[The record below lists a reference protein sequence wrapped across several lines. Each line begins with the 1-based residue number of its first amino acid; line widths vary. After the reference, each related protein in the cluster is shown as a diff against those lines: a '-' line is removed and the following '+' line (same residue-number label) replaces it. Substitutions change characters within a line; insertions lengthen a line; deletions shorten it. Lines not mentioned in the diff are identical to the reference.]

1 MDSHRATN
9 VGVEP
14 VSDKSLQLEAQE
26 SRVEDNIPE
35 VK

>member
-14 VSDKSLQLEAQE
+14 VSDKALQLEAQDR
-26 SRVEDNIPE
+26 RVEDNTLE